1 MPAIELTD
9 VHKRY
14 CRSHALR
21 GVNLSVDRGKIVG
34 LLGPNGSGKSTLL
47 RICAGL
53 ASPTSGKVQVHGQ
66 DISIATKAITAYIPD
81 IDSFYSWMT
90 VRQAIAFESSM
101 FDDFVLADAMDLV
114 RELKLDPDN
123 KISSLSK
130 GQRGR
135 LKLVLA
141 MSRRAELVLMD
152 EPLSGIDP
160 PSRTAILET
169 IADRYRAGEQTIII
183 STHEVLESEKLFE
196 DVIFLSE
203 GRIVLTGEADQ
214 LRAER
219 GKSLNE
225 IFAEVC

>member
-1 MPAIELTD
+1 M
-9 VHKRY
+9 
-14 CRSHALR
+14 
-21 GVNLSVDRGKIVG
+21 
-34 LLGPNGSGKSTLL
+34 
-47 RICAGL
+47 
-53 ASPTSGKVQVHGQ
+53 
-66 DISIATKAITAYIPD
+66 TAYIPD
-81 IDSFYSWMT
+81 IDTFYSWMT
-90 VRQAIAFESSM
+90 VRQAIDSESSM
-101 FDDFVLADAMDLV
+101 FEDLVIEDAMDLV
-114 RELKLDPDN
+114 QELKLDPDN
-123 KISSLSK
+123 KISSLSR

-169 IADRYRAGEQTIII
+169 IAERYRAGEQTIII

-203 GRIVLTGEADQ
+203 GRIVLSGEADR
-214 LRAER
+214 LREER

>member
-9 VHKRY
+9 IHKKY
-14 CRSHALR
+14 FRSHALR
-21 GVNLSVDRGKIVG
+21 GIDVSIDKGKIVG
-34 LLGPNGSGKSTLL
+34 LLGPNGAGKSTLL
-47 RICAGL
+47 KICAGL
-53 ASPTSGKVQVHGQ
+53 VSPTSGKARVLGQ
-66 DISIATKAITAYIPD
+66 DISTATKGMTAYIAD
-81 IDSFYSWMT
+81 IDTFYSWMT
-90 VRQAIAFESSM
+90 VRHAIAFENSM
-101 FDDFVLADAMDLV
+101 FDDFVITDAMDLV

-123 KISSLSK
+123 KISSLSR

-183 STHEVLESEKLFE
+183 STHEVRESEKLFE

-203 GRIVLTGEADQ
+203 GRIALSGEAER

-225 IFAEVC
+225 IFREVC